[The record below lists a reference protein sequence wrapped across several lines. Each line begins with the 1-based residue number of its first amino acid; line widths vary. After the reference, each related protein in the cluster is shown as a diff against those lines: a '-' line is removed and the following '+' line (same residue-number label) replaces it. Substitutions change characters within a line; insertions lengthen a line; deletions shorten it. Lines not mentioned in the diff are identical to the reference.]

1 MIWSLVQ
8 APAGMKINADL
19 GLIEWTPND
28 DQVGSHNIIVAA
40 TENVEDA
47 ETISSGTIVNASNSR
62 I

>member
-40 TENVEDA
+40 TEMLRMQKPDRH
-47 ETISSGTIVNASNSR
+47 NS
-62 I
+62 